1 MSLTIDQAL
10 AELRQI
16 AAALETLEPGDPSR
30 IALESRRE
38 ELRIAARRASDGARN
53 PLALERELA
62 SLEARLAELEKE
74 KIKPSWIEHRNW
86 VNDPSAY
93 AGRINELLETATEL
107 DRQPI
112 ETRIAELR
120 EQLFGESPSEQ
131 RQAEGPDTSGD

>member
-16 AAALETLEPGDPSR
+16 AVALEALEPGDPSR
-30 IALESRRE
+30 TALETRRT
-38 ELRIAARRASDGARN
+38 ELRIAARRAADGSRN
-53 PLALERELA
+53 PIALERELS

-74 KIKPSWIEHRNW
+74 KIRRSWIEHRNW

-93 AGRINELLETATEL
+93 AGRINELLETATEP
-107 DRQPI
+107 DRQTI

-131 RQAEGPDTSGD
+131 GQAEGPDTSGD